1 MSQFV
6 EMATGHV
13 SNRSQVVN
21 ITNLNQYVFNEPTE
35 VYHSWYTF
43 DEQLKTHIDNV
54 GTIQGFNGV
63 YSVEN
68 IILDYDKKELTDEE
82 LYQAVRWLVA
92 EDMINNI
99 GIHTEDITIWYS
111 GNGFHIELPNIFGFT
126 PSTSLPSV
134 VKETLQAIFPECDNI
149 YDGARLIR
157 MGGSYNTKTGRYKIP
172 FTVDDF
178 LSTPMVGIIT
188 MAEHSPELV
197 QNFLTNQRRK
207 VTPYLEHLVKQPSIV
222 PEAQTVRSQFRIDPN
237 SVVTC
242 MQTALANPPVVGERN
257 ETMMRIASWMRRC
270 GMPQTTVIET
280 LTKWSGLQREAQSC
294 VEKIFE
300 NGYEYGCKDGIMSKW
315 CKPNCIYFKHKDYNM
330 NIMNVDDMAEKYV
343 EFLQKDFTKSA
354 FNFADVY
361 SLHAD
366 YWVLPGELVMVTGN
380 TGMGKSTF
388 VMNLVANLPKLNTLF
403 LSLENT
409 WHLTYRRFVQITH
422 GKSKTD
428 VIKEA
433 KAGVETMYHNAFKH
447 IQIVCEAPELSR
459 LTDAVARSQPKLV
472 VVDTTDEIN
481 VNGTTEEFS
490 KMNQIIGGL
499 KAIATNQDCIVI
511 AVHHVNK
518 QAEQEG
524 FVNMSHLKGTS
535 NTYQKADKVLTIN
548 APENSR
554 DTLKRMLK
562 AEKSRDEG
570 HMQLMFEFNKSTM
583 QFNQL
588 NDGILEVA

>member
-1 MSQFV
+1 
-6 EMATGHV
+6 
-13 SNRSQVVN
+13 
-21 ITNLNQYVFNEPTE
+21 
-35 VYHSWYTF
+35 
-43 DEQLKTHIDNV
+43 
-54 GTIQGFNGV
+54 
-63 YSVEN
+63 
-68 IILDYDKKELTDEE
+68 
-82 LYQAVRWLVA
+82 
-92 EDMINNI
+92 
-99 GIHTEDITIWYS
+99 
-111 GNGFHIELPNIFGFT
+111 
-126 PSTSLPSV
+126 
-134 VKETLQAIFPECDNI
+134 
-149 YDGARLIR
+149 
-157 MGGSYNTKTGRYKIP
+157 
-172 FTVDDF
+172 
-178 LSTPMVGIIT
+178 
-188 MAEHSPELV
+188 
-197 QNFLTNQRRK
+197 
-207 VTPYLEHLVKQPSIV
+207 
-222 PEAQTVRSQFRIDPN
+222 
-237 SVVTC
+237 
-242 MQTALANPPVVGERN
+242 
-257 ETMMRIASWMRRC
+257 
-270 GMPQTTVIET
+270 
-280 LTKWSGLQREAQSC
+280 
-294 VEKIFE
+294 
-300 NGYEYGCKDGIMSKW
+300 
-315 CKPNCIYFKHKDYNM
+315 M
-330 NIMNVDDMAEKYV
+330 NIMNVDDMADKYV